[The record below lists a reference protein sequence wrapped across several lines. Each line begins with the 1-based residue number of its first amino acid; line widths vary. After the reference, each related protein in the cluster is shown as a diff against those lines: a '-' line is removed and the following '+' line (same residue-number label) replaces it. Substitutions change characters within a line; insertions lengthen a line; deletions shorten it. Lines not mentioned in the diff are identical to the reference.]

1 MGEHQLK
8 GGLNPEH
15 LWQMVAEGLRVDFP
29 PLKTLSEIPNN
40 LPVQLNSF
48 VGREHELAQTKE
60 LLASAHLLTLI
71 GPGGT
76 GKTRLTLQLAAE
88 VLPEFADGVWLV
100 ELAPLADPALV
111 LQTVAAT
118 LGVREIPGVPLESL
132 VAGFLHAKHLLL
144 ILDNCEHLVET
155 CAQLADQLLRSS
167 PNLRIIASS
176 REALGSHR
184 RSCLPGASS
193 RLAGH
198 RWLRSGDS
206 PPV

>member
-1 MGEHQLK
+1 
-8 GGLNPEH
+8 
-15 LWQMVAEGLRVDFP
+15 MVADGLRVEFP
-29 PLKTLSEIPNN
+29 PLKTLSVLPNN

-48 VGREHELAQTKE
+48 VGRERELAQTKD

-118 LGVREIPGVPLESL
+118 LGLREIPGTPLKDL
-132 VAGFLHAKHLLL
+132 VTDYLRAKHLLL

-155 CAQLADQLLRSS
+155 CALLADHLLHSC
-167 PNLRIIASS
+167 PNLKMIASS
-176 REALGSHR
+176 REALGIAGETVYR
-184 RSCLPGASS
+184 VPPLALPELG
-193 RLAGH
+193 
-198 RWLRSGDS
+198 WLRSRNAA
-206 PPV
+206 PF